1 MKFMALVYPI
11 NILDKDGRICMFV
24 SLLSVFTAGVEAM
37 EEAFASAMVDNNLLP
52 YLILQKYS
60 CMTGDIIIKERAVLA
75 GVEAVQ
81 KSQDYHERAKYV
93 KKKLDADTD
102 TQWGCS
108 AQHKDTLGTANAY
121 HTVYKG
127 NRLYFKVGSCCF
139 RVWQSKP

>member
-1 MKFMALVYPI
+1 
-11 NILDKDGRICMFV
+11 
-24 SLLSVFTAGVEAM
+24 M

-52 YLILQKYS
+52 CLILQKYS
-60 CMTGDIIIKERAVLA
+60 GMTDDIIKERAVLA

-81 KSQDYHERAKYV
+81 KSQDYLERAKYV

-121 HTVYKG
+121 YTVYKG
-127 NRLYFKVGSCCF
+127 NHLYFKVGSCCF

>member
-1 MKFMALVYPI
+1 MHVYI
-11 NILDKDGRICMFV
+11 IV
-24 SLLSVFTAGVEAM
+24 SVFTAGLDAM

-52 YLILQKYS
+52 CLILQKYS
-60 CMTGDIIIKERAVLA
+60 GMTDDIIKERAVLA

-127 NRLYFKVGSCCF
+127 NSLYFKVGSCCF